1 MKISV
6 RKLLNLNKQQ
16 ERKRNAKSH
25 RLEKGFIYLGRGY
38 RIDTDEDERLID
50 YIKVNDSDLS
60 THMHV
65 LGATGSGKTV
75 FLTYLDTQFLY
86 NGYSLIKLDMKYD
99 EQNFKLVYALAYH
112 LNKPFY
118 FLNLASASG
127 SNAGLAGLGTHS
139 YNPLETGD
147 ELSITAKI
155 MQATKG
161 QGAVAYYE
169 EVKETTVKAFVSAFL
184 STGKKWTFRDWY
196 ATMIDYEILL
206 ELIKQT
212 KNQQAKSYLYNLYE
226 RLNDDKKRM
235 QAEKDISGLR
245 NFTAK
250 MSDYDFL
257 NSYVSDI
264 NFEKLIFADAVIY
277 VVLPKLLFGEV
288 AKSLGKMIASD
299 LQYITGYL
307 SANMQKTKVVLSID
321 EFENFVFEGIQDLLS
336 KGRSAGVR
344 IIAAHQSLSD
354 ISHEEKE
361 TMKRIIQ
368 ANTRIK
374 VFLSQA
380 DTESGEWFSQLVGKK
395 GIRVGMGI
403 DDMINVSDNHQY
415 IVEPHQ
421 LTSLQ
426 NFQAYFYIRGK
437 AYKGHI
443 YSVPTDFELGKDV
456 PKPVFEASIDRVNG
470 IRLWE
475 MLTEKQNREINA
487 DE

>member
-1 MKISV
+1 MIQK
-6 RKLLNLNKQQ
+6 
-16 ERKRNAKSH
+16 H
-25 RLEKGFIYLGRGY
+25 RLEKGFVYLGRGY
-38 RIDTDEDERLID
+38 RVEDEDPVPD
-50 YIKVNDSDLS
+50 FIKVSDPDLS
-60 THMHV
+60 THLHV

-86 NGYSLIKLDMKYD
+86 NDYSLIKLDMKFD
-99 EQNFKLVYALAYH
+99 EQNFTLVYALSYH
-112 LNKPFY
+112 LNRPFY
-118 FLNLASASG
+118 FVNLANSTGSSSG
-127 SNAGLAGLGTHS
+127 LSSFGTHS

-155 MQATKG
+155 MQATKSSD
-161 QGAVAYYE
+161 AVSYYE

-184 STGKKWTFRDWY
+184 STGKKWTFKDWY
-196 ATMIDYEILL
+196 ATLIDYEILL
-206 ELIKQT
+206 ELVKQT
-212 KNQQAKSYLYNLYE
+212 KNEMARSYLYNLYD
-226 RLNDDKKRM
+226 RLNDDRKRM

-257 NSYVSDI
+257 NSYNSDI
-264 NFEKLIFADAVIY
+264 NFERLIFANGVIY

-288 AKSLGKMIASD
+288 AKSVGKMIASD

-307 SANMQKTKVVLSID
+307 TANMQKTKVVLSID
-321 EFENFVFEGIQDLLS
+321 EFENFVFEGIQDLFN

-344 IIAAHQSLSD
+344 VIASHQSLSD

-395 GIRVGMGI
+395 AVRVGMGL
-403 DDMINVSDNHQY
+403 DDMINVQDGHQY

-421 LTSLQ
+421 LTSLS

-443 YSVPTDFELGKDV
+443 YAVPTDFEIGKDV
-456 PKPVFEASIDRVNG
+456 PYSEFKPKIDRKNG

-475 MLTEKQNREINA
+475 KLLEKQMI
-487 DE
+487 

>member
-1 MKISV
+1 MKTGI
-6 RKLLNLNKQQ
+6 L
-16 ERKRNAKSH
+16 ERGH
-25 RLEKGFIYLGRGY
+25 ITLGRGY
-38 RIDTDEDERLID
+38 EIKQDGNFGEVELIKITDT
-50 YIKVNDSDLS
+50 DLS
-60 THMHV
+60 THVHV
-65 LGATGSGKTV
+65 LGATGAGKTLLLK
-75 FLTYLDTQFLY
+75 FLDTQFLY
-86 NGYSLIKLDMKYD
+86 NGYSLIKLDMKFD
-99 EQNFKLVYALAYH
+99 EDNFRLVYALSHY

-118 FLNLASASG
+118 FLNLAAATG
-127 SNAGLAGLGTHS
+127 SNSGLSGYGTHS

-161 QGAVAYYE
+161 EGTVSYYE

-184 STGKKWTFRDWY
+184 GTGKKWSFRDWY
-196 ATMIDYEILL
+196 ATLIDYEILL

-212 KNQQAKSYLYNLYE
+212 KNQQAKTYLYNLYE

-264 NFEKLIFADAVIY
+264 NFEKLIFADAVVY

-321 EFENFVFEGIQDLLS
+321 EFENFVFEGIQDLFN
-336 KGRSAGVR
+336 KGRSAGIR

-361 TMKRIIQ
+361 TMKQIIQ

-374 VFLSQA
+374 IFLAQA
-380 DTESGEWFSQLVGKK
+380 DTESAQWFSQLSGKRPIRIAF
-395 GIRVGMGI
+395 GIE
-403 DDMINVSDNHQY
+403 DTLNVQDNY
-415 IVEPHQ
+415 TYLVEPNQ

-426 NFQAYFYIRGK
+426 NFQAYFYVRGK

-443 YSVPTDFELGKDV
+443 YTVPSDFEFGKDI
-456 PKPVFEASIDRVNG
+456 PYLRIKPTIKRENG
-470 IRLWE
+470 IKLWE
-475 MLTEKQNREINA
+475 KLLTRHS
-487 DE
+487 

>member
-1 MKISV
+1 MIPK
-6 RKLLNLNKQQ
+6 
-16 ERKRNAKSH
+16 H
-25 RLEKGFIYLGRGY
+25 RLEKGYIYLGRGY
-38 RIDTDEDERLID
+38 RVDEEDPVPD
-50 YIKVNDSDLS
+50 FIKITDSDLS

-75 FLTYLDTQFLY
+75 FLTYQDTQFLY
-86 NGYSLIKLDMKYD
+86 NDYSLIKLDMKFD
-99 EQNFKLVYALAYH
+99 EQNFAVVYALSHH
-112 LNKPFY
+112 LNRPFY
-118 FLNLASASG
+118 FLNMAASTGSSSG
-127 SNAGLAGLGTHS
+127 LSSFGTHS

-184 STGKKWTFRDWY
+184 STGKKWTFKDWY
-196 ATMIDYEILL
+196 ATLIDYQILL
-206 ELIKQT
+206 ELIKQAR
-212 KNQQAKSYLYNLYE
+212 NEQARAYLYNLYD

-250 MSDYDFL
+250 MADYDFL
-257 NSYVSDI
+257 NSYTTDI
-264 NFEKLIFADAVIY
+264 NFERLIFANGVIY

-307 SANMQKTKVVLSID
+307 TANMQKTKVVLSID
-321 EFENFVFEGIQDLLS
+321 EFENFVFEGIQDLFN
-336 KGRSAGVR
+336 KGRSAGIRV
-344 IIAAHQSLSD
+344 IAAHQSLSD
-354 ISHEEKE
+354 IAHEEKE
-361 TMKRIIQ
+361 TMKRIVQ

-380 DTESGEWFSQLVGKK
+380 DTESGEWFSELVGKK
-395 GIRVGMGI
+395 AVRVGMGI
-403 DDMINVSDNHQY
+403 DDMINVQDGHQY
-415 IVEPHQ
+415 VVEPHN
-421 LTSLQ
+421 LTSLA
-426 NFQAYFYIRGK
+426 NFQAYFYVRGV

-443 YSVPTDFELGKDV
+443 YAVTSGFEFGKDV
-456 PKPVFEASIDRVNG
+456 PRPAFKPKIDRGSG

-475 MLTEKQNREINA
+475 MLLER
-487 DE
+487 